1 MNRALVVILLLCLA
15 LPGCRRG
22 GPEAAESTP
31 PPEIVLGPE
40 DTAVVVRGPIES
52 GPLLSGSL
60 MAREEATVRAQIG
73 GTVLETYA
81 EPGERVGRGTTL
93 ARLDETSLRDTL
105 TSARLAVTNARS
117 QLALAEREAERQRV
131 LAQAGAVAER
141 NVETSSQQV
150 VTARAA
156 LAQARAQVSAA
167 EKQLGYTRITAP
179 LSGVVSEKP
188 VSAGDVV
195 QPGTALYTIVD
206 PSSLELEAAVSA
218 DRLSVLEIGN
228 PVEFTV
234 NGLPGRSFRGR
245 ITRINPSAD
254 PATRQV
260 RVYAEIPNPGELVSG
275 LYAEGRVASEQAI
288 GLTVPEE
295 AIDRR
300 MVKPAVLRVHEGKV
314 QRVEVELGLAD
325 RQAQRVEIRQGVQEG
340 DVVLLGA
347 AQEIAPGTPVK
358 LAPEVQQKA
367 DRLAQAL

>member
-1 MNRALVVILLLCLA
+1 MSRALLVVSILCLA
-15 LPGCRRG
+15 FSGCRRG
-22 GPEAAESTP
+22 GPEAAENTP
-31 PPEIVLGPE
+31 PPEIVLGAA

-60 MAREEATVRAQIG
+60 TAQDEATVRAQIG
-73 GTVLETYA
+73 GMILETYA
-81 EPGERVGRGTTL
+81 EPGEQVGRGTTL
-93 ARLDETSLRDTL
+93 ARLDESALRDTL

-131 LAQAGAVAER
+131 LEQAGAVAER
-141 NVETSSQQV
+141 NVETASQQV

-179 LSGVVSEKP
+179 LTGVVSEKP

-195 QPGTALYTIVD
+195 QPGTALYTVVD
-206 PSSLELEAAVSA
+206 PSSLELEASVPAE
-218 DRLSVLEIGN
+218 RLAALEIGN

-234 NGLPGRSFRGR
+234 NGFPGRSFRGR

-254 PATRQV
+254 PTTRQV
-260 RVYAEIPNPGELVSG
+260 RVYAEIANPGELVTG

-300 MVKPAVLRVHEGKV
+300 MVKPAVLRVQEGKV
-314 QRVEVELGLAD
+314 QRVEVELGLVD

-340 DVVLLGA
+340 DVVLVGA
-347 AQEIAPGTPVK
+347 AQEIAPGTPVR
-358 LAPEVQQKA
+358 LAPEVRQQTE
-367 DRLAQAL
+367 RLAQVQ